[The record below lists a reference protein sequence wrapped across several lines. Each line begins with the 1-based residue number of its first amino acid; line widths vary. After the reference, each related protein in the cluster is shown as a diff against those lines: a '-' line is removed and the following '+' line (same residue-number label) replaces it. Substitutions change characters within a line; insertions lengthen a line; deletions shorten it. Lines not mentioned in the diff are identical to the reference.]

1 MQTRKKSPIGEGR
14 SKSIYIEPTVNDTAV
29 LLVFYNP
36 ARFKRLLANMLY
48 IIKTLRE
55 KNIPYFVAEC
65 VFKGAKPQ
73 IPGATLVL
81 HSNSYMFYKEQLV
94 NKLEKVI
101 PEKYTK
107 LVCMDGDLVFDCPD
121 WVDQTS
127 KLLDK
132 YDIIQPF
139 SEACWLTP
147 DNTRVR
153 SKKPSYAYGL
163 VHKKF
168 TYPKAIHMFHPG
180 FAWAFKR
187 STFQAINGF
196 FQDAVI
202 GNGDM
207 LFVFNFFKDEVPEHW
222 IEQVLKLRFII
233 DKWPE
238 YHAQFKAVNPKVG
251 YLPIRVF
258 HIFHGVRHHRQYTTR
273 YKSVSHYL
281 PGTWDDNIFVNKEG
295 LYEFKDQKPS
305 NGVLQYFKRRNED
318 IPIQEAQK
326 ILSRKVRMPIQNQAT
341 VQPVQP
347 GSSGS
352 VPPPPAVPLPKFND
366 PVAPN
371 LPNA

>member
-1 MQTRKKSPIGEGR
+1 MHTRKRAASGEGR
-14 SKSIYIEPTVNDTAV
+14 SKSIYIEPTVTDTAV

-36 ARFKRLLANMLY
+36 AKFKRLLANILY
-48 IIKTLRE
+48 VIQTLRE
-55 KNIPYFVAEC
+55 KNIPCFVAEC

-73 IPGATLVL
+73 IPGANLVL

-94 NKLEKVI
+94 NKLEEVV
-101 PEKYTK
+101 PEQYTK
-107 LVCMDGDLVFDCPD
+107 LVCMDGDLVFDSPD
-121 WVDQTS
+121 WLDQTS
-127 KLLDK
+127 NLLDK

-187 STFQAINGF
+187 STFRAINGF
-196 FQDAVI
+196 YKDAVI

-207 LFVFNFFKDEVPEHW
+207 LFCFNFFKDEVPDHW
-222 IEQVLKLRFII
+222 IKQVLKVPFII
-233 DKWPE
+233 HKWPE
-238 YHAQFKAVNPKVG
+238 YHAQFKAVNPTVG

-258 HIFHGVRHHRQYTTR
+258 HMFHGVRHHRQYTTR
-273 YKSVSHYL
+273 YKSVSHFL
-281 PGTWDDNIFVNKEG
+281 HGGWDDNIFVNKEG
-295 LYEFKDQKPS
+295 LYEFKDQRAS

-318 IPIQEAQK
+318 IPLEEAQK
-326 ILSRKVRMPIQNQAT
+326 ILTRKVHHPIRNQAA
-341 VQPVQP
+341 VQPMQP
-347 GSSGS
+347 A
-352 VPPPPAVPLPKFND
+352 PAFPVPKFSAAA
-366 PVAPN
+366 APN
-371 LPNA
+371 LPHV